1 MSRTITLEG
10 ESWEDKSGENTAKN
24 MQGEMCLE
32 LSDNRER
39 TSIESIEDMCKDGSR
54 GVGQQPKGSEG
65 AN

>member
-1 MSRTITLEG
+1 
-10 ESWEDKSGENTAKN
+10 

-39 TSIESIEDMCKDGSR
+39 TSIESTEDMCKDGSR